1 MLTREDDVD
10 AHALR
15 RMTTRSAS
23 PSPRS
28 GAHETG
34 PRELVLKAD
43 FAAAVAAIF
52 YALIVPV

>member
-10 AHALR
+10 ARALR

-23 PSPRS
+23 KPTQWSARNW
-28 GAHETG
+28 

-52 YALIVPV
+52 YALIEPV